1 MVDALWPGIA
11 VPGHKSLTNRGGR
24 TMSKKQKGFV
34 EYVKSQYLKRGIIID
49 RVKVFGRTICLYAAG
64 EIVYSIER
72 RA

>member
-1 MVDALWPGIA
+1 MAGHYGGRTQA
-11 VPGHKSLTNRGGR
+11 VKYRGGH

-34 EYVKSQYLKRGIIID
+34 EYVKAQYLKRGVVID

>member
-1 MVDALWPGIA
+1 
-11 VPGHKSLTNRGGR
+11 
-24 TMSKKQKGFV
+24 MSKKQKGFV
-34 EYVKSQYLKRGIIID
+34 EYVKSQYLKRGVIID

>member
-1 MVDALWPGIA
+1 MLSRYGGIA
-11 VPGHKSLTNRGGR
+11 QAVKKIERCN
-24 TMSKKQKGFV
+24 MSKKQKGFV
-34 EYVKSQYLKRGIIID
+34 EYVKAQYAKRGIIID